1 MIRVKNKDN
10 ARKRALEILIRLEM
24 GDSNL
29 DTLMQERL
37 EGLSTLDR
45 AFTMELVYG
54 VLRWRLKI
62 DWIIDLYSKINTRKL
77 EYLVLG
83 VLRLGIYQLLFLNR
97 VPTHAAIDESTK
109 LLKVPIGKEEKKAGF
124 VNAILRKVDRERKG
138 IIFPNIKNE
147 PVKYLSVVYSHPE
160 WIIERWLKRYG
171 IKETIAL
178 CQSDNKV
185 PPTTLRT
192 NTLRTTREKLLES
205 LRNDGV
211 RAEITRFSPLG
222 IEITESHGPSS
233 LLPTSDLYIQDEAS
247 QLIPYLLNPRP
258 GEVILDACASPGGK
272 TTQIVQLMEN
282 RGMVYAMDVNPNRVR
297 LIKEICK
304 RLGAEI
310 VSAVEGDATKDIV
323 FKPKGG
329 FDGILLDAPCTGLGV
344 LGRNPDIRYKRK
356 EEDIKRLSVLQ
367 LRMIQN
373 LSRYLR
379 EGGRLIYSTCTLEPE
394 ENERV
399 IEGFLKSHK
408 GFIIED
414 AADFLPGNC
423 KALTDEN
430 GFLRTFP
437 PRDGMDGFFAARIKK
452 LVQ

>member
-1 MIRVKNKDN
+1 MTRVKSKDN
-10 ARKRALEILIRLEM
+10 ARKRALEVLIRLEM

-29 DTLMQERL
+29 DALMQEGL
-37 EGLSTLDR
+37 EGLSALDR

-54 VLRWRLKI
+54 VLRWRIKI

-77 EYLVLG
+77 EHLVLG
-83 VLRLGIYQLLFLNR
+83 VLRLGVYQLLFLNR
-97 VPTHAAIDESTK
+97 VPTHAAIDESIK
-109 LLKVPIGKEEKKAGF
+109 LLKVPAGKEEKKAGF
-124 VNAILRKVDRERKG
+124 VNAILRKVERERERV
-138 IIFPNIKNE
+138 IFPNIKND

-171 IKETIAL
+171 IKEIIAL

-192 NTLRTTREKLLES
+192 NTLRTTRERLLES

-211 RAEITRFSPLG
+211 KAEITRFSPLG
-222 IEITESHGPSS
+222 IEIIESKGPTS

-272 TTQIVQLMEN
+272 TSQIVQLMEN

-297 LIKEICK
+297 LIEEVCK

-310 VSAVEGDATKDIV
+310 VSAIEGDATKDIV
-323 FKPKGG
+323 FKPEGG

-367 LRMIQN
+367 LRMMEN

-399 IEGFLKSHK
+399 IEVFLKNHK
-408 GFIIED
+408 GFVVED

-423 KALTDEN
+423 KVLTDED
-430 GFLRTFP
+430 GLLRTFP
-437 PRDGMDGFFAARIKK
+437 PRDGMDGFFAARVKK
-452 LVQ
+452 LPQ